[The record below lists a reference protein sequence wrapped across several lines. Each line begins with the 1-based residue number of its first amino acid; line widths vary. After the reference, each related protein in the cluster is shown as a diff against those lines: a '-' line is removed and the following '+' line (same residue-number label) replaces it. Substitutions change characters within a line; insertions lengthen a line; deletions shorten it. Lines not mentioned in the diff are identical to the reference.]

1 MFGFIFF
8 TRIRFSCF
16 IFVHSQITIFWNYLT
31 QKTTSIIQNIIK
43 SFLVRVHFAY
53 DSSSRWIISTPW
65 SLIGNLFA
73 PFFPHRDDTSLR
85 LFIFCQAEHF
95 LPFMHRLIQHLDF
108 SPFLPAAPL
117 CSLLAP
123 RGSSL
128 IVPPIPLLIFPR
140 LSAPLSVSFPRLFPL
155 PILLFL
161 HRLYFSRFP
170 REPTWYKAYSIITSH
185 EQRNASAALF
195 HHFWSLKYLAPAKSL
210 RAGRQ

>member
-1 MFGFIFF
+1 MAFIFF

-16 IFVHSQITIFWNYLT
+16 IFVHSQITTFWNYLT
-31 QKTTSIIQNIIK
+31 QKTSILQNIIK

-73 PFFPHRDDTSLR
+73 PFFPHRDDTGLR

-117 CSLLAP
+117 RSLLAP

-128 IVPPIPLLIFPR
+128 IVPPSPFSFSQDSERLCLSHSRVYSRSPSPSSSTVSISRGSLANPR
-140 LSAPLSVSFPRLFPL
+140 GTRRIA
-155 PILLFL
+155 
-161 HRLYFSRFP
+161 
-170 REPTWYKAYSIITSH
+170 
-185 EQRNASAALF
+185 
-195 HHFWSLKYLAPAKSL
+195 
-210 RAGRQ
+210 